1 MMFSRVP
8 IGTALLIGTTGLVSA
23 LNLHAQVRPDSAA
36 SIQRGIHL
44 VESGRCKE
52 AMPLLRHSLAETA
65 DKTLRYDGG
74 MATVRCAMALNDQQ
88 TAVDTLLMLER
99 LAPNDPEVLYMAAH
113 IFSELGAQF
122 SDELQRR
129 DPNSVQAQRVQAEA
143 LESQGRNADAAAIY
157 RKILAEHPKTPGIH
171 YRLGQI
177 DLAIAG
183 DSGPTDEAR
192 KEFEAETQIDPT
204 NASAEFVLGELDRRA
219 GNWEPAIRHFSR
231 AAQLDEGFSEA
242 RLALGMTLAAAGKY
256 AEAVPPLETY
266 VKMEPEDP
274 AGHYQLA
281 MAYAHTGNQQ
291 GAAREMALQA
301 EAARAKGA
309 TDNTEGHAV
318 HQ

>member
-1 MMFSRVP
+1 MFSRVP
-8 IGTALLIGTTGLVSA
+8 IGTALLLSMTLFVSA
-23 LNLHAQVRPDSAA
+23 GNLEAQARSDPAS

-52 AMPLLRHSLAETA
+52 AMPLLRHNLSEVT
-65 DKTLRYDGG
+65 DKSLRYHGG
-74 MATVRCAMALNDQQ
+74 MAAVRCAMALNDQQ

-113 IFSELGAQF
+113 IFSEMGAQF
-122 SDELQRR
+122 SDQLQRR

-143 LESQGRNADAAAIY
+143 LESQGKNAEAAAIY
-157 RKILAEHPKTPGIH
+157 RKILTQNPKTPGIH

-183 DSGPTDEAR
+183 DNGSTDEAR
-192 KEFEAETQIDPT
+192 KEFEAETQVDPT

-219 GNWEPAIRHFSR
+219 GNWEPAVRHFSR

-256 AEAVPPLETY
+256 SEAVPPLEAY

-281 MAYAHTGNQQ
+281 MAYAHTGNRQ

-301 EAARAKGA
+301 QAARAKGA

-318 HQ
+318 NE

>member
-1 MMFSRVP
+1 MFSRSP
-8 IGTALLIGTTGLVSA
+8 IGSA
-23 LNLHAQVRPDSAA
+23 LFLGAVLLASAWILPAQTRSDPAA
-36 SIQRGIHL
+36 SLQRGIHL

-52 AMPLLRHSLAETA
+52 AMPLLRHSLPEVS

-74 MATVRCAMALNDQQ
+74 MATVRCAMALNDEQ

-99 LAPNDPEVLYMAAH
+99 LVPNDPEVLYMGAH
-113 IFSELGAQF
+113 IFSELGGRF
-122 SDELQRR
+122 SDQLQTR
-129 DPNSVQAQRVQAEA
+129 DPNSVQARRVQAEA
-143 LESQGRNADAAAIY
+143 LESQGKNADAAAIY
-157 RKILAEHPKTPGIH
+157 RKILEEHPKTPGIH

-177 DLAIAG
+177 DLAMAG
-183 DSGPTDEAR
+183 DTGPTDEAR
-192 KEFEAETQIDPT
+192 KEFEAETQIDPS

-256 AEAVPPLETY
+256 AEAVPPLEAY
-266 VKMEPEDP
+266 VRMEPEDP

-281 MAYAHTGNQQ
+281 MAYAHTGNKE

-301 EAARAKGA
+301 QAARAKGA
-309 TDNTEGHAV
+309 TDNAEGHAV
-318 HQ
+318 NP

>member
-1 MMFSRVP
+1 MFSRVP
-8 IGTALLIGTTGLVSA
+8 IGTALLLSMTLFVSA
-23 LNLHAQVRPDSAA
+23 GNLEAQARSDPAS

-52 AMPLLRHSLAETA
+52 AMPLLRHNLSEVT
-65 DKTLRYDGG
+65 DKSLRYDGG

-113 IFSELGAQF
+113 IFSEMGAQF
-122 SDELQRR
+122 SDQLQRR

-143 LESQGRNADAAAIY
+143 LESQGKNAEAAAIY
-157 RKILAEHPKTPGIH
+157 RKILTQNPKTPGIH

-183 DSGPTDEAR
+183 DNGSTDEAR
-192 KEFEAETQIDPT
+192 KEFEAETQVDPT

-219 GNWEPAIRHFSR
+219 GNWEPAVRHFSR

-256 AEAVPPLETY
+256 SEAVPPLEAY

-281 MAYAHTGNQQ
+281 MAYAHTGNRQ

-301 EAARAKGA
+301 QAARAKGA

-318 HQ
+318 NE